1 MIESWIFLG
10 LVITILLTPGPTN
23 TLLAASGIQVGFKRS
38 MILIPAEA
46 AGYVCAITLW
56 GSVLSILAQQW
67 PIMPSLLKLVSVS
80 YILWLATR
88 LWRASNIK
96 DVSLQQ
102 TINAKQMFVATFLNP
117 KALLF
122 ALTIFPTNTW
132 INVGNYLS
140 VILAF
145 LALLIPIAALWVLF
159 GHTLNSG
166 KVKWLSQSGL
176 QRVAS
181 VVLFGFSV
189 PITYSALIHM

>member
-67 PIMPSLLKLVSVS
+67 PIMPSLLKLGSVS